1 MPANSYG
8 AQKAAGELLL
18 QDASR
23 RGLLD
28 AVSIR
33 LPTVIIRPG
42 RPNAAASSFVSAI
55 LREPMLGL
63 ETTLPVGEDFAL
75 WVSSPRIVVEW
86 LLHAGFMDTAPLG
99 MDRGVNPPGLT
110 VTVGEMLDA
119 LSPVERAR
127 VKAVPDANVAAIV
140 GGWPAR
146 FLSRRARALGFAEQS
161 HLPAIIAAFREDDL
175 AATRADR
182 GL

>member
-1 MPANSYG
+1 
-8 AQKAAGELLL
+8 
-18 QDASR
+18 
-23 RGLLD
+23 
-28 AVSIR
+28 
-33 LPTVIIRPG
+33 
-42 RPNAAASSFVSAI
+42 
-55 LREPMLGL
+55 
-63 ETTLPVGEDFAL
+63 
-75 WVSSPRIVVEW
+75 
-86 LLHAGFMDTAPLG
+86 
-99 MDRGVNPPGLT
+99 